1 MRALG
6 PQLFFFLLVVAAVI
20 TLACGGSPAHIPQS
34 VTVSPPTADAQT
46 FPNGQVQ
53 FTATAYYNTMPSPV
67 KPSPATWGA
76 CGPNENNS
84 GVSISTTGL
93 AQCVSGTSA
102 TYEIFA
108 FVPDPDFH
116 GVCAAESTPCGGSCG
131 GVVGTAQLTCP

>member
-1 MRALG
+1 MRSVQLQFYFSLLLLTAIALS
-6 PQLFFFLLVVAAVI
+6 
-20 TLACGGSPAHIPQS
+20 CGGGSSFHIPQS
-34 VTVSPPTADAQT
+34 VTVTPETADAKT

-93 AQCVSGTSA
+93 AQCVAGTSG